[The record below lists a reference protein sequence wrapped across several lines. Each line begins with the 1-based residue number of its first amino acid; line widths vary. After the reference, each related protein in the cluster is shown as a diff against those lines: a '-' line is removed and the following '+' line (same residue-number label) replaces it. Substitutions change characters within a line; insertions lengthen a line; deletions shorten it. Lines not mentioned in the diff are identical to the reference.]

1 MMKKHLLVV
10 VLSLVYSSYSYS
22 EEVYGSTN
30 NAAATGLNWVM
41 TNILPE
47 YAGLEVNGLV
57 YQYTAVKDPESDMIV
72 YVQNEYAD
80 GNGYIFRN
88 ADDWSGIP
96 GNTINKSFVFPNLA
110 AELWG
115 PGSIEVNGDG
125 SVEDPSVVYTYKYD
139 TCYDPQTNPDC
150 PGYEEPVEV
159 PEIPFSDPLEDQLVL
174 DEINKQAEIDREQEE
189 EDRRRRQKESK
200 VKGALEKLLADST
213 NPELISAEAEKM
225 AVALFNVTLPTSY
238 YSLLQGGEYIETVQ
252 LDGGEIQDNKR
263 ARRINFAQQLL
274 HTEIVNSQYETGASA
289 QQEK

>member
-1 MMKKHLLVV
+1 
-10 VLSLVYSSYSYS
+10 
-22 EEVYGSTN
+22 
-30 NAAATGLNWVM
+30 M
-41 TNILPE
+41 THILPE

-115 PGSIEVNGDG
+115 PGSIEIDGDG

-174 DEINKQAEIDREQEE
+174 DELNKQAEIDREQEE

-238 YSLLQGGEYIETVQ
+238 YSLLQGGEYVETIQ
-252 LDGGEIQDNKR
+252 LNGGDIQDNKR
-263 ARRINFAQQLL
+263 ARRASFAQQLL
-274 HTEIVNSQYETGASA
+274 HQQIVNSQYETGASA

>member
-1 MMKKHLLVV
+1 MKRHLLVV

-30 NAAATGLNWVM
+30 NAAAVGLNWVM
-41 TNILPE
+41 THILPE

-125 SVEDPSVVYTYKYD
+125 SVENPSVVYTYKYD

-174 DEINKQAEIDREQEE
+174 DEINKQAEIDREEEE

-238 YSLLQGGEYIETVQ
+238 YSLIQGGEYIETIQ

>member
-1 MMKKHLLVV
+1 MV

-30 NAAATGLNWVM
+30 NAAAVGLNWVM

-125 SVEDPSVVYTYKYD
+125 SVENPSVVYTYKYD

-174 DEINKQAEIDREQEE
+174 DEINKQAEIDREEEE

-238 YSLLQGGEYIETVQ
+238 YSLIQGGEYIETIQ

>member
-1 MMKKHLLVV
+1 MKRHLWVA

-41 TNILPE
+41 THILPE

-115 PGSIEVNGDG
+115 PGSIEIEGDG

-139 TCYDPQTNPDC
+139 TCYDL
-150 PGYEEPVEV
+150 
-159 PEIPFSDPLEDQLVL
+159 S
-174 DEINKQAEIDREQEE
+174 
-189 EDRRRRQKESK
+189 
-200 VKGALEKLLADST
+200 
-213 NPELISAEAEKM
+213 LIH
-225 AVALFNVTLPTSY
+225 
-238 YSLLQGGEYIETVQ
+238 I
-252 LDGGEIQDNKR
+252 
-263 ARRINFAQQLL
+263 
-274 HTEIVNSQYETGASA
+274 
-289 QQEK
+289 

>member
-1 MMKKHLLVV
+1 MKRHLLVV

-30 NAAATGLNWVM
+30 NAAAVGLNWVM
-41 TNILPE
+41 THILPE

-125 SVEDPSVVYTYKYD
+125 SVENPSVVYTYKYD

-174 DEINKQAEIDREQEE
+174 DEINKQAEIDREEEE

-238 YSLLQGGEYIETVQ
+238 YSLIQGGEYIETVQ